1 MYSVTT
7 YGIQPYGG
15 DDVAYVTDAL
25 DLFGRWKF
33 FLPSREPPLLAIVC
47 VVISIVIADDNDFVD
62 VCFDHEGEKPPHC
75 EFVDF
80 DDVFESSTTNISFNW
95 SFITKLTISNKK
107 IIGLPSKMFASLPNL
122 ESFIILNSLFY
133 REIDPNS
140 FLDCNKLNHIEITGT
155 NITLLDSHLFPK
167 TPVLKYL
174 LFHHNRIAEIKHD
187 TFEFLGELEEL
198 NLSYNNLTR
207 LPSGVFHKLRML
219 KTLDLNH
226 NRLLLLSFDS
236 WFPPDGATALTF
248 LDASYN
254 QLVDM
259 SWTNMSVRK
268 VNLKYNNL
276 TSLHVNGNCSE
287 FHASHNAIDTVT
299 IGPNCSL
306 EKLYLAHN
314 RMQQFSS
321 LIRCAETLR
330 TLDISYN
337 LQKEGVDF
345 LHLKQIT
352 ALNIECTNISINYK
366 TLHDLRKLRFLDISY
381 NNLKKI
387 SLENL
392 TSQRLLERLM
402 VSGNPIANISISSI
416 KRNFPNLK
424 SLGIY
429 DLPWNS
435 TSLSIAIDDLKKH
448 DIQPY
453 IRSDYL
459 FDESKCPLKV
469 TPAFGNDTDHELGDD
484 DRSPDAHGH
493 VHGGDKTAEYVVIA
507 LLLCMVCGLLGKL
520 FVDSRYFP
528 VFKERIQRRS
538 SVSHES
544 LVSCD
549 LNSS

>member
-1 MYSVTT
+1 MFRY
-7 YGIQPYGG
+7 
-15 DDVAYVTDAL
+15 
-25 DLFGRWKF
+25 W
-33 FLPSREPPLLAIVC
+33 LLAIVC
-47 VVISIVIADDNDFVD
+47 GVVSITLAEDNDFVD
-62 VCFDHEGEKPPHC
+62 VCFQHEGKTPPHC
-75 EFVDF
+75 EFLDF
-80 DDVFESSTTNISFNW
+80 DDVFQTSSTDVNFNW
-95 SFITKLTISNKK
+95 NLITKLTISNKRL
-107 IIGLPSKMFASLPNL
+107 IGLPARMFTSLPNL
-122 ESFIILNSLFY
+122 QSFFVINSLFY

-140 FLDCNKLNHIEITGT
+140 FVDCNELDHIEITGT

-167 TPVLKYL
+167 TPKLQYL
-174 LFHHNRIAEIKHD
+174 LLHHNRLAEIKHD
-187 TFEFLGELEEL
+187 AFEFLVELEEL

-207 LPSGVFHKLRML
+207 LPHGVFHQQRKL
-219 KTLDLNH
+219 KSLDLNH
-226 NRLLLLSFDS
+226 NRLLLLSIDN
-236 WFPPDGATALTF
+236 WFPLDVALAY

-259 SWTNMSVRK
+259 SWTEVNVRK

-276 TSLHVNGNCSE
+276 TSVHVVGNCSE

-299 IGPNCSL
+299 VGRNCSL
-306 EKLYLAHN
+306 EKLHLAHN
-314 RMQQFSS
+314 RLQAFGW
-321 LIRCAETLR
+321 LDGCAGTLR
-330 TLDISYN
+330 LLDVSHN
-337 LQKEGVDF
+337 LQQRQIHF
-345 LHLKQIT
+345 LNLKQIT
-352 ALNIECTNISINYK
+352 ALNIECTNISLQYA

-381 NNLKKI
+381 NNLTRI
-387 SLENL
+387 ELENL

-402 VSGNPIANISISSI
+402 ISGNPIANISIASI

-469 TPAFGNDTDHELGDD
+469 TRTFGNDTGELEDD
-484 DRSPDAHGH
+484 DERTVDRLGRATGS
-493 VHGGDKTAEYVVIA
+493 DKRVEYVVIA

-528 VFKERIQRRS
+528 VVLKERILRRTS
-538 SVSHES
+538 ISHES
-544 LVSCD
+544 MISCD
-549 LNSS
+549 LNN